1 MRYAAVVIAV
11 LTVATMSA
19 SPAAA
24 AANKEHLQLLAEIRM
39 LQEQMQQL
47 QAMMG
52 TFTDSLK
59 TVTTKMDEQ
68 ATGSRKAIAD
78 QTLAI
83 TNMGDNVRVL
93 REKADET
100 NVRIS
105 TVSQEIDALRQ
116 AIASQPPPQAAAP
129 VGTVPGAEPGA
140 GATPPAPTPSA
151 PPPPGLS
158 PQRMY
163 ETSFDD
169 YSAGRY
175 DLAIQGFQ
183 AYVQAFPRTPNA
195 ANAQYNIGMSYF
207 NQGKWGEA
215 RDAFQRVIS
224 EYPQMDDRVAEAY
237 YKLGSTFEQLK
248 QVDNAKRAYET
259 LVQKYP
265 SASGGFPA
273 SQARQALDRLN
284 KKALAV
290 RRERS
295 TVDG

>member
-1 MRYAAVVIAV
+1 MRFRRILPVLLLALAAQAQ
-11 LTVATMSA
+11 
-19 SPAAA
+19 PAAA

-39 LQEQMQQL
+39 LQEQTQQL

-52 TFTDSLK
+52 ALTDTLK
-59 TVTTKMDEQ
+59 TVTTRLDEQ
-68 ATGSRKAIAD
+68 AVGSRKAVAD

-116 AIASQPPPQAAAP
+116 TIASQPPPSATPA
-129 VGTVPGAEPGA
+129 PGAATGTEPGA
-140 GATPPAPTPSA
+140 A
-151 PPPPGLS
+151 PPPTSSAPAAMPPGSIS

-163 ETSFDD
+163 DTSFDD

-183 AYVQAFPRTPNA
+183 AFIQAFPRTPNA

-207 NQGKWGEA
+207 NQGKWAEA
-215 RDAFQRVIS
+215 RDAFQRVIN

-237 YKLGSTFEQLK
+237 YKLGGAYEQLK

-259 LVQKYP
+259 LVQKSP

-284 KKALAV
+284 
-290 RRERS
+290 RR
-295 TVDG
+295 

>member
-1 MRYAAVVIAV
+1 MRYAAVVFAV
-11 LTVATMSA
+11 LTLTA

-39 LQEQMQQL
+39 LQEQIQQL

-52 TFTDSLK
+52 TLTDSQK
-59 TVTTKMDEQ
+59 TVMTRLDEQ
-68 ATGSRKAIAD
+68 TAGSRKQIAD

-129 VGTVPGAEPGA
+129 VGTVPGGEPGA

-183 AYVQAFPRTPNA
+183 AYIQAFPRTPNA
-195 ANAQYNIGMSYF
+195 ANAQYNIGMAYF
-207 NQGKWGEA
+207 NQAKWGDA

-224 EYPQMDDRVAEAY
+224 EYPQADDRVAEAY
-237 YKLGSTFEQLK
+237 FKLGSTFEQLQ

-265 SASGGFPA
+265 NASGGFPA
-273 SQARQALDRLN
+273 SQARQRLDRLN
-284 KKALAV
+284 K
-290 RRERS
+290 R
-295 TVDG
+295 

>member
-1 MRYAAVVIAV
+1 MRYAAVVFAV
-11 LTVATMSA
+11 LTLTA

-39 LQEQMQQL
+39 LQEQIQQL

-52 TFTDSLK
+52 TLTDAQK
-59 TVTTKMDEQ
+59 TVITRLDEQ

-116 AIASQPPPQAAAP
+116 AIASQPPPQATPTA
-129 VGTVPGAEPGA
+129 GGA
-140 GATPPAPTPSA
+140 GTI
-151 PPPPGLS
+151 S

-183 AYVQAFPRTPNA
+183 AFIQAFPRTPNA
-195 ANAQYNIGMSYF
+195 ANAQFNIGMSYF
-207 NQGKWGEA
+207 NQGKWAEA

-224 EYPQMDDRVAEAY
+224 EYPQADDRVADAY

-290 RRERS
+290 RRERL